1 MGAVGNPPKF
11 EVGAKDFLL
20 HGHRMLGIVGVIALR
35 CEGTCS
41 SCHLV
46 ESASGV
52 AQCIP
57 GMFVC
62 GVLPLVFGQIVIGK
76 PAGVV

>member
-52 AQCIP
+52 AQ
-57 GMFVC
+57 
-62 GVLPLVFGQIVIGK
+62 
-76 PAGVV
+76 